1 MAVFTVHLPPAG
13 VSEPEKIRFLREGFS
28 FPAFAFGP
36 FWLLWKRAWLAAVG
50 WTLLLVVI
58 GVGGYVFKMNKDAMS
73 FLGMASALILG
84 FEGDRLLAWS
94 LQRRGYAEGD
104 VVIADNED
112 EAEEVY
118 FGRLRAASLKTLPAE
133 SGA

>member
-1 MAVFTVHLPPAG
+1 VAVFTVHLPPAG
-13 VSEPEKIRFLREGFS
+13 TSEPEKIRFLRDGFS
-28 FPAFAFGP
+28 TPAFLFGP
-36 FWLLWKRAWLAAVG
+36 FWLLWKRAWLPAIG
-50 WTLLLVVI
+50 WTLLLVLI
-58 GVGGYVFKMNKDAMS
+58 GGSGALLKMPRDAMS
-73 FLGMASALILG
+73 LLGVAAALILG

-94 LQRRGYAEGD
+94 LQRRGYVEGD

-118 FGRLRAASLKTLPAE
+118 FGRLRAASPETIPAE